1 MYETRNSVYCY
12 KGTNTLV
19 NKLNIKDPV
28 ALENYET
35 SVISLKLMALNKKG
49 ITGNFDIEHFV
60 SIHKFLFE
68 DIYPFAGLFR
78 NENIAKGYFQFAE
91 WEYLETELKRLLD
104 KLKHENFLSG
114 LGKNDFAKRLA
125 YYWAELNVLHPFRE
139 GNGRTT
145 REFLR
150 QLALKNDYILNLQ
163 NVNSKELLDAS
174 IKSIIDTND
183 LEKLLVKCLEKTT

>member
-19 NKLNIKDPV
+19 NKLNIKDPI

-35 SVISLKLMALNKKG
+35 SVIGLKLMALNKKG
-49 ITGNFDIEHFV
+49 ITGKFDVPHFV
-60 SIHKFLFE
+60 GIHKFLFE
-68 DIYPFAGLFR
+68 DIYSFAGLFR
-78 NENIAKGYFQFAE
+78 NENIAKDYFQFAE
-91 WEYLETELKRLLD
+91 WEYIESELIRLLNELKQENYLSGIS
-104 KLKHENFLSG
+104 KENFS
-114 LGKNDFAKRLA
+114 KRLA

-150 QLALKNDYILNLQ
+150 QLALKNAYILNFQ

-174 IKSIIDTND
+174 IKSIIDTSK
-183 LEKLLVKCLEKTT
+183 LEELLYKCLEKQV